1 MKQTSKLE
9 AIGVYGFGQVEPI
22 ILASLVTEDP
32 ILLIGPSG
40 TGKTYLLNTLSEV
53 MGLEHRH
60 YNASL
65 ISFDDLVGFP
75 YPDTENGGVKF
86 LETPATVW
94 GAQSV
99 LIDEISRCKPEHQNR
114 LFSIIQERRLQGIL
128 LKNLRFRWAAM
139 NPCNMDQ
146 NGYENYSGSEPLD
159 PALADRF
166 SLFVKAG
173 DWDELS
179 DDEKKKVA
187 DPAGEGAIA
196 EDHGELKA
204 QVENWRAVFLEQV
217 NHCPPV
223 ILSYVTVAASLFG
236 SSRVRISPRRTRLM
250 TRSLLAAAIVCGEIN
265 QKLFKTVLGCS
276 LPQLTWGEEVKAEII
291 AAVHRSAWD
300 TATAKGDEKWVA
312 QFHQVKPL
320 ARKLALLLENCPSKD
335 AGTQAVEQLLA
346 NETQERAAV
355 FAYATFAAAVAGR
368 LPIGSEAINDLGKMA
383 SPILQVEGEITWQER
398 LSQSNTRHPE
408 FVRYSKVLHKL
419 KGTRLQH
426 ATQFLKWC
434 LVAQV
439 NVQDPTSLEEELNAC
454 IQLLKQTA

>member
-1 MKQTSKLE
+1 
-9 AIGVYGFGQVEPI
+9 
-22 ILASLVTEDP
+22 
-32 ILLIGPSG
+32 
-40 TGKTYLLNTLSEV
+40 
-53 MGLEHRH
+53 
-60 YNASL
+60 
-65 ISFDDLVGFP
+65 
-75 YPDTENGGVKF
+75 
-86 LETPATVW
+86 
-94 GAQSV
+94 
-99 LIDEISRCKPEHQNR
+99 
-114 LFSIIQERRLQGIL
+114 
-128 LKNLRFRWAAM
+128 
-139 NPCNMDQ
+139 
-146 NGYENYSGSEPLD
+146 
-159 PALADRF
+159 
-166 SLFVKAG
+166 
-173 DWDELS
+173 
-179 DDEKKKVA
+179 
-187 DPAGEGAIA
+187 
-196 EDHGELKA
+196 
-204 QVENWRAVFLEQV
+204 
-217 NHCPPV
+217 
-223 ILSYVTVAASLFG
+223 
-236 SSRVRISPRRTRLM
+236 M